1 MAKSSS
7 SHITKQEDSG
17 APPLNKIKTL
27 WDLLPPHEEV
37 VEACNVFLNCYF
49 QLGFLPKRLFLD
61 RLEKNRE
68 SISVFLLLCI
78 LGVSA
83 RFTPSLVARYGG
95 HQKAMRVFI

>member
-1 MAKSSS
+1 M
-7 SHITKQEDSG
+7 T
-17 APPLNKIKTL
+17 PLHQIQSQ

-37 VEACNVFLNCYF
+37 VEACKVFMNCYF

-61 RLEKNRE
+61 RLENDRE

-78 LGVSA
+78 LSVSA

-95 HQKAMRVFI
+95 HEKAMKDFV